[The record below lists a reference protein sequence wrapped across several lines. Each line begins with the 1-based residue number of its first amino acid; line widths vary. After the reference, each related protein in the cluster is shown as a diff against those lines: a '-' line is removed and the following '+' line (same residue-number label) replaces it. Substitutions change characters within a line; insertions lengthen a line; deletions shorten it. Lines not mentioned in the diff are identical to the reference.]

1 MLEGPGLPWDVH
13 AQLQLHSGAGV
24 QEQPV
29 RVLLCTHVLQGRR
42 GRHRCQL
49 VRAPT
54 LSWLHQGGAGRRL
67 CVCVRV
73 YVCVCVGGGGGWG
86 VRGTA
91 LGIAVHVL
99 VKIPTHA
106 ARHHKHRHG
115 LDWCWPLNAATVSRS
130 RCAGWVQATS
140 LCTTQCQAE
149 YGSPHYKCTCG
160 AADTHFV

>member
-49 VRAPT
+49 VHAPT

-106 ARHHKHRHG
+106 ATASCAPSWGGLVLATQCCHG
-115 LDWCWPLNAATVSRS
+115 VTVSVRGLG
-130 RCAGWVQATS
+130 AGHIFMHDTVPGRVRQPS
-140 LCTTQCQAE
+140 LQMYVWC
-149 YGSPHYKCTCG
+149 S
-160 AADTHFV
+160 